1 MAKPSEFSEETIKAK
16 TGKSSIEWYTIIDAF
31 GGKEKGHTAIAKF
44 LSMEQGLSGWWSQA
58 ITNRYGH
65 VKGLRKD

>member
-16 TGKSSIEWYTIIDAF
+16 TGKSSSEWYTIIDAF

-44 LSMEQGLSGWWSQA
+44 LSIEQVLSNWWSQA
-58 ITNRYGH
+58 ITNRYEH
-65 VKGLRKD
+65 ARDLRRD